1 MALAIVV
8 SNLVV
13 AVVVVQSV
21 VGAVAA
27 VGFVAVG
34 SVGFDFA
41 AAVVVVGVEC
51 FGAAMRSY
59 LWLLRLARP
68 QSLAKSRPQLPVD
81 SIGLFGELLGW
92 PLRRRVIEHRLGFER
107 SSRLVLDRISLRLK
121 VLEIYAHQSI
131 SERASD
137 LKLLS
142 SRHLPGACLSLTVG
156 RVLGCGSEL
165 VACDD
170 CSESASVRNVLDTS
184 VAAVFASQRI
194 ETYVFAVRW
203 WLV

>member
-142 SRHLPGACLSLTVG
+142 SRHLPGASHLPSAESLDVVPSSLLVTTALNPPASATYSTRLSRPSSPL
-156 RVLGCGSEL
+156 
-165 VACDD
+165 
-170 CSESASVRNVLDTS
+170 NV
-184 VAAVFASQRI
+184 
-194 ETYVFAVRW
+194 
-203 WLV
+203 